1 MKRIKKNFLILI
13 ATNVC
18 LILPLLS
25 SANVCYENIKKV
37 DTSLKAQY
45 GEDYPWWDIFG
56 CIVLRKGTL
65 RRDAVVTIKQLKQIS
80 ELRFQAYNL
89 GRENKL
95 NECLEVLRPAKQ
107 MLHIYS

>member
-1 MKRIKKNFLILI
+1 MKYINKQVLIPI
-13 ATNVC
+13 ATTTC
-18 LILPLLS
+18 LIFPLTS
-25 SANVCYENIKKV
+25 SANICYENIKKV

-65 RRDAVVTIKQLKQIS
+65 RRDAVVTIKQMKQIS

-95 NECLEVLRPAKQ
+95 NECLEVLRPANK